1 MADEFKDKPWKP
13 EPKEYCPVCKDKL
26 YISSII
32 PINSQVNFGCLN
44 ETCLVTGFIFNGKLY
59 FNDGS

>member
-1 MADEFKDKPWKP
+1 MSDQFKDKHWKP

-32 PINSQVNFGCLN
+32 SINGQVNFGCLN
-44 ETCLVTGFIFNGKLY
+44 ETCPVTGFIVNNELY
-59 FNDGS
+59 FDDGS